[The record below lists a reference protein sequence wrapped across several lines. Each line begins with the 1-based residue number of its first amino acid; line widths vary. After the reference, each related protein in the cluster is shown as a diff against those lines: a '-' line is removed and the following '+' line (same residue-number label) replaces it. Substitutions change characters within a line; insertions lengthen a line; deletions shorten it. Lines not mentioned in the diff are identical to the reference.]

1 MTDRRQAFFQA
12 VLHARN
18 TLPHGQRPT
27 DTHVRVAA
35 KLSGWR
41 ARFPRHRQ
49 LAHAARCSVRT
60 VRRALARLHELGLLS
75 WARTVLTGPGWRAQ
89 IANDYAP
96 LSSKPL
102 SYQSLRTPAKLSA
115 CAALATSAAADLAA
129 IAARR
134 ADLFAQEWARGRAGM

>member
-1 MTDRRQAFFQA
+1 MTDRRRAFFQA
-12 VLHARN
+12 VLQARN

-60 VRRALARLHELGLLS
+60 VRRALARLHDLGLLS
-75 WARTVLTGPGWRAQ
+75 WTRTVLAGPGWRAQ
-89 IANDYAP
+89 IANDYAL
-96 LSSKPL
+96 LSEASL
-102 SYQSLRTPAKLSA
+102 SYQALRTSAKLTA
-115 CAALATSAAADLAA
+115 CAAPATSAAADLAA

-134 ADLFAQEWARGRAGM
+134 ADLFAREWAQGRAGM